1 MNWLK
6 RFRSQPSGQ
15 CEICGN
21 EYQLE
26 LLPLVRGRR
35 GQVEVFFQDLPVL
48 SCGLPGH
55 PRRYVLPDFG
65 VLLIDVVFWKKFVPL
80 GRPGVW
86 ALVKCLN
93 CDKNLTKVDE
103 HFGEVAGVL
112 EIKDVP
118 PFGIRIQG
126 PVTTCPRCQTRQL
139 KATKAVG
146 TDVSGSFVEAFKN
159 IQLEP

>member
-6 RFRSQPSGQ
+6 RNRSQPSGQ
-15 CEICGN
+15 CVICGN

-26 LLPLVRGRR
+26 LVPLVRGRR
-35 GQVEVFFQDLPVL
+35 GQVEVFFQDLPVM

-55 PRRYVLPDFG
+55 PRRYAFPDFG
-65 VLLIDVVFWKKFVPL
+65 VLLIDAVFWKKFVPL

-86 ALVKCLN
+86 ARVKCLN

-139 KATKAVG
+139 KATKEVG